1 MRIIVFG
8 AGGFVGGSI
17 CEELC
22 QRTDVEQVACVRK
35 WASAVRLAR
44 RGVDLRQVDL
54 ENADQLPAVLAGADV
69 VINASMPGPSRE
81 PDLTHA
87 LYLASVKAGVRR
99 FVQFSS
105 AAVYGNRTGQVTET
119 ISPSP
124 IDDYSRGKAEMERRL
139 IEATAGSSTQVF
151 ILRPSIIYG
160 PFSNAWTVR
169 YVERIAKGRWL
180 KLGRIGNGACNLVHV
195 QDIARVAL
203 AAATNDVEP
212 GTHILNVNG
221 SDAVTWNDYITRLG
235 DALGLRNRV
244 TPNALFFRGMAIGA
258 ELLRIAAGFTWVR
271 SLYHRSAGSTK
282 SAMTGAKNVTDLY
295 PSWGELNLLGRKVYY
310 SPDRAAQLLGAGPS
324 ISLEEGI
331 RQSIAWCRVHGVVS

>member
-54 ENADQLPAVLAGADV
+54 ENADQLPNVLAGADV

-105 AAVYGNRTGQVTET
+105 A
-119 ISPSP
+119 
-124 IDDYSRGKAEMERRL
+124 
-139 IEATAGSSTQVF
+139 
-151 ILRPSIIYG
+151 
-160 PFSNAWTVR
+160 
-169 YVERIAKGRWL
+169 
-180 KLGRIGNGACNLVHV
+180 
-195 QDIARVAL
+195 
-203 AAATNDVEP
+203 
-212 GTHILNVNG
+212 
-221 SDAVTWNDYITRLG
+221 
-235 DALGLRNRV
+235 
-244 TPNALFFRGMAIGA
+244 
-258 ELLRIAAGFTWVR
+258 
-271 SLYHRSAGSTK
+271 
-282 SAMTGAKNVTDLY
+282 
-295 PSWGELNLLGRKVYY
+295 
-310 SPDRAAQLLGAGPS
+310 
-324 ISLEEGI
+324 
-331 RQSIAWCRVHGVVS
+331 